1 MNKSQEIAKIDS
13 LISHLGKESYLGQ
26 SIADQREQIIA
37 DIRSDLM
44 PLQFGALRALHTDAL
59 KEIDAL
65 HTRKTALEQDVANLE
80 LTQRRLTTLVAESK
94 SKAAEIAAR
103 LTYAIS

>member
-37 DIRSDLM
+37 DIRSDIM
-44 PLQFGALRALHTDAL
+44 PLQFSSLRAIHSEKLAEIEKQSATIAKL
-59 KEIDAL
+59 KEEVETLAA
-65 HTRKTALEQDVANLE
+65 TE
-80 LTQRRLTTLVAESK
+80 RRLSISIA
-94 SKAAEIAAR
+94 KAKETAREIAAR
-103 LTYAIS
+103 LHYAVS